1 MLMKFENMNNLCYNC
16 IVTHSVNNKIIGGII
31 MKEMVKKP
39 DAAEIVLNDKE
50 ITLIIRRLI
59 EEAIQ
64 NSYNKTSVMNAM
76 SQIWNDMMPKK
87 EETKLQLTADEQAF
101 FEKVDKFFS
110 EYGQAFI
117 TRISWRENGS
127 NWENMRKIEEKVHD
141 ADYARHILDSIRIF
155 TKSVYCTFCREDTI
169 TFANIDKYSM
179 KLFSSKCMLGMSD
192 MYPISCALEDLIFIG
207 DNKPVYVLK
216 AEDRAR
222 YENIYSLLIERN
234 EKYCKFIEKYSYRRT
249 KLASVAMML
258 IWIIS
263 TYY

>member
-1 MLMKFENMNNLCYNC
+1 MSIKFENMSNLCYNY
-16 IVTHSVNNKIIGGII
+16 IVTHCVNNKIIGGSI

-39 DAAEIVLNDKE
+39 DATEIVLDDKE
-50 ITLIIRRLI
+50 LTSIIRRMI

-64 NSYNKTSVMNAM
+64 KGYNKTSVMNAM
-76 SQIWNDMMPKK
+76 SQMWRDMVSKNEK
-87 EETKLQLTADEQAF
+87 IKLELTIDEQAF
-101 FEKVDKFFS
+101 FEKVDMFFS
-110 EYGQAFI
+110 EYGQAFV

-141 ADYARHILDSIRIF
+141 ADYARHILDSIRMF

-169 TFANIDKYSM
+169 TFANIEKYSM
-179 KLFSSKCMLGMSD
+179 NLFSSKCMLGMSY

-249 KLASVAMML
+249 ELASVAMML
-258 IWIIS
+258 IWIVS